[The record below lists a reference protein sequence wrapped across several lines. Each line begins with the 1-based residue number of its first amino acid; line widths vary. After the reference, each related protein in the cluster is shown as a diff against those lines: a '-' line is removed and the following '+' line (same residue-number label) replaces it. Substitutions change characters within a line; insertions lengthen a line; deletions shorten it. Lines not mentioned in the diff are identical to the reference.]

1 MFNEIGRQYISNGH
15 EKVFPLAAHS
25 AAILQGEKC
34 LENLQQ
40 LCK

>member
-1 MFNEIGRQYISNGH
+1 MFNEIGRQYTSNGH
-15 EKVFPLAAHS
+15 EKLFPFAAQDV
-25 AAILQGEKC
+25 AILQGEKH